1 MSESTLPGR
10 TIESAPYTGLLE
22 RLNQIAAVSG
32 IVVESPDSFGR
43 EDLLNMVAQIGE
55 LATEAVVFSG
65 ATQEEAEA
73 SFRIAIGG
81 LTFGKAEH

>member
-1 MSESTLPGR
+1 
-10 TIESAPYTGLLE
+10 
-22 RLNQIAAVSG
+22 
-32 IVVESPDSFGR
+32 
-43 EDLLNMVAQIGE
+43 MVAQIGE